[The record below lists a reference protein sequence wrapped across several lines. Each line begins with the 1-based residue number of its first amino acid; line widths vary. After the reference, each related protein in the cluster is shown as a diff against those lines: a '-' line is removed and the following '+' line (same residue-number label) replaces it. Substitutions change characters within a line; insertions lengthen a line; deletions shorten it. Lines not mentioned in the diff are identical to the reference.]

1 MACRL
6 DVKKAILDEA
16 FNEMFEGRYTFTRLT
31 DDTVRINNRAD
42 APKSKALTN
51 AQAKQIAEER
61 LKAVALSFK
70 NAVTGYVSQYSPYD
84 PVTITLYVTPAY
96 VEHEYQKLPEDQKT
110 DPKDGKTFQP
120 TIKPAVI
127 KPGVQELFE
136 SNPELANIGTP
147 EQYSQYLDTIFPD
160 SKVKDVLYHG
170 TPDGQFENFDIS
182 KAGKVTGTS
191 TKGVYLTDSKRTAD
205 FYAEGSIDFSQ
216 FESREEYE
224 AVTKAKVFKVV
235 VNATNLKLVDNPQA
249 QEKQGDAVLRTKEK
263 LSDIGFSSQT
273 PDFAHQY
280 VVFNPEQIHIL
291 GNKQD
296 IEGFKKFVSGEGKA
310 MLQLEGTEVSKA
322 SPKTIAL
329 VKDFLKRIGVDIKK
343 MQEIVIN
350 GKRES
355 ANGVALIMQKL
366 VQVVEGMEDVALPE
380 EAMHFAVEIIK
391 QTNPKLYNQLLKEI
405 NNYVIYK
412 QVQKDYGTDPRYQ
425 GKDGKPDILKLK
437 EEAIAKVLAETIIN
451 KNEGTTEKPENL
463 AKAQSWWSSILDW
476 LKNLFVKSGFD
487 KAAMSILSGEN
498 IGTVE
503 DIRSEQDNVFLQKSQ
518 QDKVFEGLKDIS
530 SKIEKRDDGY
540 YVDGKKVPTR
550 VTDLVKD
557 WYERRFA
564 TKDLT
569 KSEFQTAVDDLKAE
583 KGTAGHADLEYI
595 FSLFVDKDGYLR
607 ESPLDD
613 SGYTS
618 QIDPESRKIYDLLK
632 TNLEQ
637 RLNSYPKGTRF
648 LSEIM
653 VYDAKR
659 GLAGTIDFV
668 AITPE
673 GKVNV
678 LDWKFM
684 DLNTDKYEDVPW
696 YKVNAWQKQM
706 KEYTNILQNVY
717 GVKPQDFGQTM
728 MIPIK
733 VRYSAGD
740 PKNNVLPKLMDI
752 EIGGVVVKDIKEDY
766 LIPVAL
772 KTQKTG
778 VKKVDKLIERLN
790 DVYKKLSEK
799 KVLPSEKLS
808 KSEQLNALFKAIRHL
823 QMRQDAAP
831 LVEQARILNKQM
843 NELISSYREKF
854 EGKDANSFTD
864 EEVTDFT
871 EAIALGLEAIST
883 YTELSI
889 DLRPIFQGELSEED
903 KKLQEAIGKAS
914 EEARNIQSELK
925 EIDADF
931 TSDIIGKRENVENL
945 STPEKIVKGIAK
957 WFGNTATIQ
966 LKSLQ
971 VLFKKANRAFGYAA
985 MDALNETKRLLG
997 IKEEYDKWAR
1007 AKGLSAKNY
1016 FDILKKKDKN
1026 ELIDEFDPEFYS
1038 ELKKR
1043 TQDKDFAWIRDNID
1057 VPAYNA
1063 RLKERL
1069 AEEIERIESKVRL
1082 GSDEEINAQITK
1094 EKSQAARLYNTST
1107 AESPGWFIYD
1117 EVKKF
1122 PKREKWESEQWKNL
1136 NKPENA
1142 PAKAFYDY
1150 IKERNEYYQE
1160 IGYIHAAQARTFL
1173 PWVRQGLSEK
1183 LIFGG
1188 KMSLGEQFLR
1198 NISLDENETGFG
1210 QIDPSTGRPIDTI
1223 PIYFTRELEAGE
1235 ESKDLFKTMALY
1247 NEFAI
1252 KFKYLS
1258 DIEAQGRA
1266 LLRLERNKK
1275 AIRTSYFGKTQY
1287 KDGDI
1292 DVTPDNNENAE
1303 LYEKMLK
1310 AIVYQ
1315 QKFIESETFDQ
1326 VLGRIGGFGKKI
1338 NDKLGFKL
1346 LPENLEGRQ
1355 LSLNKALNQ
1364 LNNTFQVN
1372 ALGLN
1377 VLSSM
1382 SNLFGGSSQSL
1393 INAGKYYTKSQ
1404 FVSTEMWI
1412 LGQKMGN
1419 IDGLDRK
1426 KAIAALEYFLP
1437 LTENYG
1443 AEIAKKLALNKLS
1456 GENIQDFLMILMR
1469 NSEKAVQTT
1478 NFYAYL
1484 RNTIVEDGKLYNVRE
1499 YLRSTPEYADMYAG
1513 TKEQRDS
1520 RMEKFEKD
1528 AEALLKEKGVLTV
1541 GKIENNEFVIPGVD
1555 RKSESVIELRR
1566 IVQQINSDA
1575 LGSLSADNKRL
1586 INMNV
1591 YGNSFM
1597 VFKNWIPRLVDVR
1610 IGGMKYNAGTDAYEW
1625 GRTRMVMKII
1635 SDDLLGSIG
1644 NLRNSLVANDKG
1656 IAYIR
1661 ELYEKKK
1668 EEYEKDTGKVLDMTE
1683 SEFIDLVRQ
1692 NIKNQLVDVV
1702 FYATLFALVIGLKA
1716 LAPDDDEDPIVKNQ
1730 YKFILKATDKF
1741 KDEIGYFYD
1750 PTSFTKLV
1758 SGGLFPSVNLL
1769 DNYKK
1774 VFTNFLKENYALAM
1788 GDEEAVEKNYVIKY
1802 VLRSFPLLNQGQAL
1816 LPMFS
1821 PELAKDLGI
1830 KMQSQSGIR

>member
-1 MACRL
+1 MACINPNSPEF
-6 DVKKAILDEA
+6 KA
-16 FNEMFEGRYTFTRLT
+16 
-31 DDTVRINNRAD
+31 
-42 APKSKALTN
+42 ALERTGGN
-51 AQAKQIAEER
+51 PLLAEIE
-61 LKAVALSFK
+61 V
-70 NAVTGYVSQYSPYD
+70 
-84 PVTITLYVTPAY
+84 
-96 VEHEYQKLPEDQKT
+96 
-110 DPKDGKTFQP
+110 
-120 TIKPAVI
+120 
-127 KPGVQELFE
+127 
-136 SNPELANIGTP
+136 
-147 EQYSQYLDTIFPD
+147 D
-160 SKVKDVLYHG
+160 S
-170 TPDGQFENFDIS
+170 
-182 KAGKVTGTS
+182 
-191 TKGVYLTDSKRTAD
+191 
-205 FYAEGSIDFSQ
+205 
-216 FESREEYE
+216 
-224 AVTKAKVFKVV
+224 
-235 VNATNLKLVDNPQA
+235 
-249 QEKQGDAVLRTKEK
+249 
-263 LSDIGFSSQT
+263 
-273 PDFAHQY
+273 
-280 VVFNPEQIHIL
+280 
-291 GNKQD
+291 
-296 IEGFKKFVSGEGKA
+296 KA
-310 MLQLEGTEVSKA
+310 MLQIEGTETSKA

-329 VKDFLKRIGVDIKK
+329 VKDFLKRIGVDVKS
-343 MQEIVIN
+343 MQEIIVN
-350 GKRES
+350 GKRQN

-366 VQVVEGMEDVALPE
+366 VQVVEGREAEALPE

-405 NNYVIYK
+405 NNYAIYK
-412 QVQKDYGTDPRYQ
+412 QVLADYSGDPNYQ
-425 GKDGKPDILKLK
+425 TKDGKPNIQKLK
-437 EEAIAKVLAETIIN
+437 EEAIGKVLAETIIN

-476 LKNLFVKSGFD
+476 LKSLFVKSGFD

-518 QDKVFEGLKDIS
+518 QDKVFEGLKDMA

-540 YVDGKKVPTR
+540 YVDGKKVPRR
-550 VTDLVKD
+550 VTDLVKE
-557 WYERRFA
+557 WYDRRFA
-564 TKDLT
+564 DKQLT
-569 KSEFQTAVDDLKAE
+569 DSEFQKSVNDLKAE

-637 RLNSYPKGTRF
+637 RLNSFPKEKGGTRF

-659 GLAGTIDFV
+659 GLAGTIDFI

-684 DLNTDKYEDVPW
+684 DLNVEKYSDVPW

-706 KEYTNILQNVY
+706 KEYTNILQSVY

-740 PKNNVLPKLMDI
+740 PKNNVLPRLMDI

-778 VKKVDKLIERLN
+778 KEEIDTLIEKLN
-790 DVYKKLSEK
+790 NVYKKLSEK

-823 QMRQDAAP
+823 QMRQDVRP
-831 LVEQARILNKQM
+831 LVDQARILNKQM
-843 NELISSYREKF
+843 EELIRSYREKF

-864 EEVTDFT
+864 KEVTDFT
-871 EAIALGLEAIST
+871 ESLELGLEAIST
-883 YTELSI
+883 YTQLSI
-889 DLRPIFQGELSEED
+889 ELESIFEGSLSEED
-903 KKLQEAIGKAS
+903 EKLQNDIGKTT
-914 EEARNIQSELK
+914 EAARSIEAKLK
-925 EIDADF
+925 KIDKKF

-985 MDALNETKRLLG
+985 MDTLNETKRLLG

-1007 AKGLSAKNY
+1007 SKGLSAKNY
-1016 FDILKKKDKN
+1016 FDILKKQDKN
-1026 ELIDEFDPEFYS
+1026 ELIDEFNPEFYS

-1043 TQDKDFAWIRDNID
+1043 VQDKDFAWIRDNID

-1069 AEEIERIESKVRL
+1069 AEEIERIEAKVRL
-1082 GSDEEINAQITK
+1082 GSDEEINAQINK

-1107 AESPGWFIYD
+1107 QESPGWFLYD

-1122 PKREKWESEQWKNL
+1122 PKREKWESKEWKEL
-1136 NKPENA
+1136 TAKDSKGEYINKA
-1142 PAKAFYDY
+1142 AVDFYNY

-1223 PIYFTRELEAGE
+1223 PIYFTRALEAGE

-1338 NDKLGFKL
+1338 NEKLGYKL

-1377 VLSSM
+1377 FLSSM
-1382 SNLFGGSSQSL
+1382 SNLFGGSSQSI

-1412 LGQKMGN
+1412 LGQKMGGL
-1419 IDGLDRK
+1419 DGLDRK

-1456 GENIQDFLMILMR
+1456 GENIQDFLMVLMR
-1469 NSEKAVQTT
+1469 NSERAVQTT

-1513 TKEQRDS
+1513 TKQERDA
-1520 RMEKFEKD
+1520 RLEKFEKD

-1575 LGSLSADNKRL
+1575 LGSLSPDNRRL

-1635 SDDLLGSIG
+1635 SDDLLGAIG
-1644 NLRNSLVANDKG
+1644 NLRNSLVGNDKG

-1661 ELYEKKK
+1661 EMYEKKK
-1668 EEYEKDTGKVLDMTE
+1668 ADYERDTGKVLDMTE

-1702 FYATLFALVIGLKA
+1702 FYATLIALVFGLKA

-1730 YKFILKATDKF
+1730 YKFMLKMTDKL

-1758 SGGLFPSVNLL
+1758 SGGLFPSINLL

-1788 GDEEAVEKNYVIKY
+1788 GDEEAAEKNYVIKY
-1802 VLRSFPLLNQGQAL
+1802 LLRSFPLLNQGQAL